1 MQFKVIL
8 VNFELH
14 MFRLILITFLA
25 FASQLQA
32 QVGMQ
37 QWRIH
42 FSSNNNIGITQTQSA
57 VYMAAVNGVVV
68 YDKASKELST
78 LTVINGLSDLGIS
91 TISSDNNTVF
101 VGYENGNLDIIE
113 GNQITNIP
121 FIKTAELSGN
131 KTIKNISFVGD
142 LVYISTDVGLVVVNK
157 PKSEIKDTYYPYA
170 NSEVNDAA
178 VLRDTLWVATNQ
190 GIYFAREDAEY
201 LNDYNNWSKFTDLPA
216 SLVNAKISDIKA
228 FNQGLVIAYS
238 TDLFDQDSLYFL
250 KNGVLS
256 AYINN
261 PVENINLSLDGDY
274 LMLSQLSSLDIINQN
289 FEREEIIFEYPM
301 GVPRPT
307 GAVIYDG
314 YYWLSDRNFGLVKAV
329 NSFAAESIYSNSP
342 FADRSYRMDIQYGK
356 LVVAGGG
363 LTQNLSN
370 TYSTSGIYIFE
381 NETWTSFNSVNSEMI
396 SNDRDWD
403 FISAA
408 VNPSNTDEI
417 AFGSH
422 SLGGLKWVK
431 EGDEITDTLT
441 NANSILEKTGSS
453 IALPDMQFDNNGNLW
468 VVNSGLEPLK
478 VFTPDGASYSYS
490 LGSAAKNKYP
500 YRLMIDS
507 KGRKWIAI
515 TSVGIVVFDDNGT
528 LDDPSD
534 DQLQTLTASVGSGN
548 LPNTFVKAIAE
559 DVDGEIWIGTEA
571 GLVVLYT
578 PDNVFD
584 GEFGEFDAA
593 DILIDYEGTTEAL
606 FGTTYISAIAV
617 DGGNRKWIGTSS
629 SGVIC
634 ISEDGREEIYR
645 FTAENSPLISNNIFD
660 IKINYQTGE
669 VFFATENGLV
679 SFRADATIGD
689 EEFSNVTVFP
699 NPVRPEYA
707 GPITIQGLGYESDV
721 KITDV
726 AGNMVYRG
734 TSNGGT
740 FIWNGQTLHGERA
753 ASGVYLVWSAS
764 INGKGK
770 EVAKILIVN

>member
-8 VNFELH
+8 INFELH
-14 MFRLILITFLA
+14 MFRLIFITLLA
-25 FASQLQA
+25 FSLHLQA

-42 FSSNNNIGITQTQSA
+42 FSSNNNIGITQTQGA

-68 YDKASKELST
+68 FDKVSKELST

-91 TISSDNNTVF
+91 TISSDDNTVF

-131 KTIKNISFVGD
+131 KRIKNISFVDD

-201 LNDYNNWSKFTDLPA
+201 LNDYNNWTKFTDLPA

-238 TDLFDQDSLYFL
+238 TDTFNQDSLFYY
-250 KNGVLS
+250 KNGVLNS
-256 AYINN
+256 YINN

-274 LMLSQLSSLDIINQN
+274 LMLSQLSSLAIINQS

-301 GVPRPT
+301 GVPSPK

-314 YYWLSDRNFGLVKAV
+314 YYWLSDNNFGLVKAV

-356 LVVAGGG
+356 LVIAGGG

-370 TYSTSGIYIFE
+370 TYSTSGIYVFE
-381 NETWTSFNSVNSEMI
+381 NETWTSFNWVNSEMI

-403 FISAA
+403 FISVA
-408 VNPSNTDEI
+408 VNPSNTDEM
-417 AFGSH
+417 AFGSL

-431 EGDEITDTLT
+431 NGDQISDTLT
-441 NANSILEKTGSS
+441 DANSILEKTGSS

-507 KGRKWIAI
+507 KGRKWVAI

-534 DQLQTLTASVGSGN
+534 DQVQTLTASVGSGN

-593 DILIDYEGTTEAL
+593 EILIDYEGTTEAL

>member
-1 MQFKVIL
+1 
-8 VNFELH
+8 
-14 MFRLILITFLA
+14 MFRLIFITLLA
-25 FASQLQA
+25 FSLHLQA

-42 FSSNNNIGITQTQSA
+42 FSSNNNIGITQTQGA

-68 YDKASKELST
+68 YDKVSKELST

-91 TISSDNNTVF
+91 TISSDDNTVF

-131 KTIKNISFVGD
+131 KTIKNISFVDD

-201 LNDYNNWSKFTDLPA
+201 LNDYNNWTKFTDLPA

-238 TDLFDQDSLYFL
+238 TDTFNQDSLFYY
-250 KNGVLS
+250 KNGVLNS
-256 AYINN
+256 YINN

-274 LMLSQLSSLDIINQN
+274 LMLSQLSSLAIINQS

-301 GVPRPT
+301 GVPSPK

-314 YYWLSDRNFGLVKAV
+314 YYWLSDNNFGLVKAV

-356 LVVAGGG
+356 LVIAGGG

-370 TYSTSGIYIFE
+370 TYSTSGIYVFE
-381 NETWTSFNSVNSEMI
+381 NETWTSFNWVNSEMI

-403 FISAA
+403 FISVA
-408 VNPSNTDEI
+408 VNPSNTDEM
-417 AFGSH
+417 AFGSL

-431 EGDEITDTLT
+431 NGDQISDTLT
-441 NANSILEKTGSS
+441 DANSILEKTGSS

-507 KGRKWIAI
+507 KGRKWVAI

-534 DQLQTLTASVGSGN
+534 DQVQTLTASVGSGN

-593 DILIDYEGTTEAL
+593 EILIDYEGTTEAL